1 MWVSLHRGGKMK
13 EFKPIEIS
21 ELRELIS
28 PISDNDYELS
38 IERLKEEG
46 LLVQDDDG
54 DFFISIHY

>member
-1 MWVSLHRGGKMK
+1 MK

-54 DFFISIHY
+54 DFFISINY

>member
-1 MWVSLHRGGKMK
+1 MRVSLHKGGKMK

-54 DFFISIHY
+54 DFFISINY